1 MEILTRT
8 ASGYD
13 FDDTASSASSC
24 VDDDERAYGGRRRF
38 DDSDSEADSDID
50 SEADSESDS
59 EADSEAD
66 PHSYWTST
74 AAAVM
79 PVAETKEEDEES
91 KHKFGL
97 CGKCSNGLDDKSDF
111 VLHKMRGD
119 ETILICNQCWHGM
132 WTCDLH
138 NLP

>member
-38 DDSDSEADSDID
+38 DDSDSD
-50 SEADSESDS
+50 SDS
-59 EADSEAD
+59 EADSEADNEIAD

-74 AAAVM
+74 AAAVTPA
-79 PVAETKEEDEES
+79 PVAETQNEENTDAVKDCGDEDD
-91 KHKFGL
+91 HKFGL
-97 CGKCSNGLDDKSDF
+97 CFRCACGLDDRADF
-111 VLHKMRGD
+111 VNCKYATTTRLF
-119 ETILICNQCWHGM
+119 CNDCFSRM
-132 WTCDLH
+132 Y
-138 NLP
+138 